1 MGEACGMTELN
12 RLVIDFRAGEVVVR
26 CLYRT
31 QDGPS
36 HAPATLPF
44 AVVLHVCARPDF
56 VTGGS

>member
-1 MGEACGMTELN
+1 MTELKH
-12 RLVIDFRAGEVVVR
+12 LVIDFRAGEVVVR

-56 VTGGS
+56 ETDGS

>member
-1 MGEACGMTELN
+1 MTELK